1 MDSKI
6 VCSVAAS
13 ANDVEMVDAPAQPA
27 PAENSAQLSKSPSS
41 AAASSPLT
49 SVGPS
54 PSPSPGPL
62 AGSSSSG
69 SSLASSA
76 PPSPSPSPQ
85 PATSSDEAEESGSD
99 YSTILVESFDFGDS
113 SSPEPLPRSALKR
126 PVGSP
131 TPEPAPPT
139 TARVIILRFK
149 VQEWY
154 DSPGTVEDRGKTIGR
169 LDGLCVNRVALLSSA
184 GADESVGV
192 SEDVSSSTAGVLSS
206 LVLAG
211 LNINYNEDRLLAVD
225 LHAALAWLYANNFEE
240 DYVSFIATCQREIPL
255 LKWLK
260 QFRHVLVPASQLAAH
275 VLVRPGEPGF
285 AYGYISPPKLPV
297 EDMGPGGERSDK
309 MKMLGIWRVDVVEE
323 EQVSLEIFCGTLVG
337 GPSAIME
344 DDDRAKDLV
353 TIEIQGLSKAEFEGL
368 AEEAGRVLEI
378 VGMIDPAKR
387 EPFLRGAGAGRTGT
401 TDCFAVEAIKYVWT
415 QDLDE
420 EFRDAAEERMVKY
433 GGEGWYPGLEWLWML
448 DAPKMRFVRRPGQL
462 LV

>member
-13 ANDVEMVDAPAQPA
+13 ANDVKMVDAPAQPA
-27 PAENSAQLSKSPSS
+27 PAENPALSKSPSS
-41 AAASSPLT
+41 AAPSSPLT

-54 PSPSPGPL
+54 PSPSPGPS
-62 AGSSSSG
+62 AGS

-76 PPSPSPSPQ
+76 PPSPSPAPQ

-99 YSTILVESFDFGDS
+99 YSTISVESSDFGAS
-113 SSPEPLPRSALKR
+113 SSPEPLPRSAPKR
-126 PVGSP
+126 P
-131 TPEPAPPT
+131 
-139 TARVIILRFK
+139 

-154 DSPGTVEDRGKTIGR
+154 DSPGTVVDRGKTIGR
-169 LDGLCVNRVALLSSA
+169 LDGLCVNRVVLLSSA
-184 GADESVGV
+184 GADESAVGV

-206 LVLAG
+206 LRLAG
-211 LNINYNEDRLLAVD
+211 LNIDYNEDRPLAVD
-225 LHAALAWLYANNFEE
+225 LHAALAWLYANEVEE
-240 DYVSFIATCQREIPL
+240 DYASFIATCQREIPL

-260 QFRHVLVPASQLAAH
+260 KLGHVLVPASQLAAH
-275 VLVRPGEPGF
+275 VLVRPGEPCF
-285 AYGYISPPKLPV
+285 AYRYISPPRLPV
-297 EDMGPGGERSDK
+297 EDMCRGGERSDK
-309 MKMLGIWRVDVVEE
+309 MTMLGIWGVDVEE
-323 EQVSLEIFCGTLVG
+323 EQVALEIFCGTLVG
-337 GPSAIME
+337 GTSAIME
-344 DDDRAKDLV
+344 DDERAKDLV

-387 EPFLRGAGAGRTGT
+387 EPLSRGAGAGRTGT

-415 QDLDE
+415 EGLDE
-420 EFRDAAEERMVKY
+420 EFRDEAKERMVKF